1 MIRNEKGVTLIE
13 VLIVSGAMVI
23 VLAGIYSFYLSGQ
36 KIFHSGAEQ
45 VELHDSLRLTA
56 EKISREL
63 RFAESVTLL
72 PEDWDPESAPTD
84 GYSYIYYDGASRQVM
99 LLDSSGPPQPL
110 SGNTVSAINF
120 TAEGRILLF
129 VIEGESGSES
139 FTLDTSVRPLNL
151 GGPIS
156 GADSSPALCY
166 SFPGDSTGG

>member
-23 VLAGIYSFYLSGQ
+23 VLAGIYSLYLSGQ
-36 KIFHSGAEQ
+36 KIFHSGAGQ

-56 EKISREL
+56 EKISRKL

-72 PEDWDPESAPTD
+72 PGGWDPENAPTD
-84 GYSYIYYDGASRQVM
+84 DYSYIYYDGASRRVM

-110 SGNTVSAINF
+110 SGDNVSAINF

-129 VIEGESGSES
+129 AIEGESGSES

-151 GGPIS
+151 SGPIS
-156 GADSSPALCY
+156 GADSSPVLRY
-166 SFPGDSTGG
+166 SLPGDSTGG

>member
-72 PEDWDPESAPTD
+72 PEDWDLKAPQQT
-84 GYSYIYYDGASRQVM
+84 A
-99 LLDSSGPPQPL
+99 
-110 SGNTVSAINF
+110 TAISTM
-120 TAEGRILLF
+120 TAPVAR
-129 VIEGESGSES
+129 
-139 FTLDTSVRPLNL
+139 
-151 GGPIS
+151 
-156 GADSSPALCY
+156 
-166 SFPGDSTGG
+166 